1 MSTARTPLSNGETDT
16 WQALTS
22 PARLPGLSAA
32 GAAMLHRL
40 RDHPA
45 APHYRDFSG
54 HRLSTADQWRARLQ
68 HAWLRH
74 APTQRHSG
82 HGAPPFWLWPWLWR
96 HRASVVDWPA
106 PAHWLRGWGTIR
118 TMSRADL
125 QARLADHVPLE
136 RQGPGLVCFNTS
148 GTTGHP
154 IRIPSTPLAAAAY
167 QPLHERALALHGIRL
182 LAARGDVGIVL
193 AGYQRRCFTYVSVN
207 PLRGECGLAKLN
219 LFEGEWRH
227 PGDRSRYLDDLA
239 PELVSGD
246 PVSLSELATLPL
258 RHRPRALLSTS
269 MSLSAGLRHRLMQ
282 RFECPVVDL
291 YSMNEAG
298 PIAAWLDD
306 AQGHVLLQPGMYVE
320 ILDAGGTPQ
329 PEGAFGE
336 ITLSG
341 GINPCLPLLRYRTG
355 DHARLVMTP
364 WGAALRDLQGRP
376 PVRFLAADRGWVNNV
391 DITRALH
398 RFDLQR
404 FALHQRADSSLR
416 LRMASGVEPA
426 DALHPAL
433 REALAHVLGPLVLC
447 IEPLLEDDKVRQY
460 TSDMEPSP

>member
-1 MSTARTPLSNGETDT
+1 MNSGHAPASSDAPGT

-22 PARLPGLSAA
+22 PTRLPGLSAA
-32 GAAMLHRL
+32 GKAMLHRL

-45 APHYRDFSG
+45 APFYRDFSG
-54 HRLSTADQWRARLQ
+54 HRLSKADQRRARLS

-74 APTQRHSG
+74 APTQRHAG
-82 HGAPPFWLWPWLWR
+82 DGAPPLWLWPWLWR
-96 HRASVVDWPA
+96 HHASVVDWPA
-106 PAHWLRGWGTIR
+106 PARWLRGWGAIR

-125 QARLADHVPLE
+125 QARLTDHVPLE
-136 RQGPGLVCFNTS
+136 RQGPGLVCFSTS

-182 LAARGDVGIVL
+182 LAGRGDVGIVL
-193 AGYQRRCFTYVSVN
+193 AGHQRRCFTYVSVN
-207 PLRGECGLAKLN
+207 PLRGECGLVKLN

-227 PGDRSRYLDDLA
+227 PGDRARYLDDLA

-246 PVSLSELATLPL
+246 PVSLSELAGLPL

-269 MSLSAGLRHRLMQ
+269 MSLSTGLRRRLMR

-306 AQGHVLLQPGMYVE
+306 AQGHVLLQPGLYVE
-320 ILDAGGTPQ
+320 ILDAGGTPR
-329 PEGAFGE
+329 PEGEFGE

-355 DHARLVMTP
+355 DHARLVMTR
-364 WGAALRDLQGRP
+364 WGATLRDLQGRP
-376 PVRFLAADRGWVNNV
+376 PVRFLAADGHWVNNV

-404 FALHQRADSSLR
+404 FALHQHADSSLR
-416 LRMASGVEPA
+416 LRLASGAEA
-426 DALHPAL
+426 SGALHAAL
-433 REALAHVLGPLVLC
+433 REVLAHLLGPLVLR
-447 IEPLLEDDKVRQY
+447 IERLLEDDKVRQY
-460 TSDMEPSP
+460 TSDVAPPP